1 MACLV
6 IEVNWV
12 LISIVRGIDEVI
24 RGSREWFNHYKNTS
38 IRKYR
43 NNIDLQLIDTCMVS
57 IQLHFWRQTNKTPW
71 DDSYSSIISIQLS
84 VVWSLLSHQA
94 SKINMLLIIQL
105 FIPCW
110 NGNQNWTDS
119 SYHINKEPDIICFGV
134 YVFLLLPKV
143 AAISQYHCL
152 VMIMVTNHHAFLLYI
167 VIDSLW

>member
-1 MACLV
+1 
-6 IEVNWV
+6 
-12 LISIVRGIDEVI
+12 
-24 RGSREWFNHYKNTS
+24 
-38 IRKYR
+38 
-43 NNIDLQLIDTCMVS
+43 MVS
-57 IQLHFWRQTNKTPW
+57 IQLHFEDKQTKHHEMIP
-71 DDSYSSIISIQLS
+71 YLSIISIQLS

-94 SKINMLLIIQL
+94 SKINMLIIQL

-119 SYHINKEPDIICFGV
+119 PYHINKEPDIICFGV

-167 VIDSLW
+167 VIDSL